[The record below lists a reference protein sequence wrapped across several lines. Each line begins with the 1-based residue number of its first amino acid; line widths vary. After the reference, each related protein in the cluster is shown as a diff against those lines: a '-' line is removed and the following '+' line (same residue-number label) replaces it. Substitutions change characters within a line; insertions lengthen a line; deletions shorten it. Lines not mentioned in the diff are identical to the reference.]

1 MAPKSTADAADTAT
15 FATVMASPP
24 APFEKKVTKV
34 KKTDDKAKSKK
45 HHKDDSKD
53 LILQIHRCRGYGLHR
68 NVARCSRAEALHY
81 GGSCVCL
88 DSPMR

>member
-24 APFEKKVTKV
+24 VASEKKVKKV
-34 KKTDDKAKSKK
+34 KKTYDKAKSKK
-45 HHKDDSKD
+45 HYKEDSKD

-68 NVARCSRAEALHY
+68 KLARCSRAKALHY
-81 GGSCVCL
+81 GGSCMCL